1 MTYKSEA
8 DLLADIRIEI
18 GTMHEIRLFRNNVG
32 VLIDNKGQHVAFG
45 LCPGSSDLIGWK
57 SVVVTPDMVGKRFAV
72 FLAIETKAQRGRL
85 SDKQQRFIAT
95 VKEHGGLAG
104 EARTLEDAYRII
116 EGADHER

>member
-18 GTMHEIRLFRNNVG
+18 GTMHEMRLFRNNVG
-32 VLIDNKGQHVAFG
+32 VLVDAKGQHVTFG

-57 SVVVTPDMVGKRFAV
+57 SVIVTPEMVGRRLAQFV
-72 FLAIETKAQRGRL
+72 AIETKFQRGRL
-85 SDKQQRFIAT
+85 SDKQERFIAT

-104 EARTLEDAYRII
+104 EARSLEDAYNII
-116 EGADHER
+116 DGDDHA